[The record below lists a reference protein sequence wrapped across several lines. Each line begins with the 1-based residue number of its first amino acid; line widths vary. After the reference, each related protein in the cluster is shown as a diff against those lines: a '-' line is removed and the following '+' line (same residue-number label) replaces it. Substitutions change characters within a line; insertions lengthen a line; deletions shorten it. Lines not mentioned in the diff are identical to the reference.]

1 MGGAESKQITETQIK
16 NEIEVTIKNE
26 TENLNKI
33 FNQTIN
39 SASSSMTST
48 VATAIEQATRAKVD
62 METGDLV
69 ADGPGSSIDLTQDVK
84 VQSENKAII
93 SIVSNSKQL
102 ADLGAQIQS
111 GLENATKNDSAAKAS
126 MDTLNTLKKS
136 DKDAGGVEGMVA
148 SAMKAVS
155 ALGDSLTGA
164 KNSTEA
170 KTMISNKMKQDIS
183 NKTVNSN
190 DITNIIKNETNSMVT
205 KISKN
210 KCSFDTSASARM
222 KIGNV
227 VATGGGKIK
236 AGQTVSV
243 TAFNDCLIKSMD
255 TTAMVTK
262 MTGVQAN
269 TVKNETS
276 NKSAVA
282 AEVKAK
288 TAIVQEKVQG
298 AALTTGAFSTLQEG
312 IQAGASIVGGFT
324 NMIMILGGIALLVVG
339 VILFTHGDK
348 IIDTA
353 AEKLGGGNIN
363 NMDNMDCS
371 QLAVIFLILA
381 LVFNIIY
388 HCKK

>member
-1 MGGAESKQITETQIK
+1 MGGGGSKQITETQIK

-33 FNQTIN
+33 FNKTIN

-48 VATAIEQATRAKVD
+48 VASSIEQAMGVD
-62 METGDLV
+62 TDMKTGDLV
-69 ADGPGSSIDLTQDVK
+69 AAGPGSTIDLKQDVK
-84 VQSENKAII
+84 VQAENKAVIDI
-93 SIVSNSKQL
+93 LNDSKQM

-183 NKTVNSN
+183 NKTTNSN
-190 DITNIIKNETNSMVT
+190 DITNIIKNETNSMIN

-210 KCSFDTSASARM
+210 KCSFQTSASTKM
-222 KIGNV
+222 KLGNV
-227 VATGGGKIK
+227 SALDGGKINV
-236 AGQTVSV
+236 AQNVSL
-243 TAFNDCLIKSMD
+243 TAFNNCLIKSMD

-262 MTGVQAN
+262 MTGIQAN

-276 NKSAVA
+276 NKNAVA
-282 AEVKAK
+282 AELKAK
-288 TAIVQEKVQG
+288 TDILEEKVQG
-298 AALTTGAFSTLQEG
+298 AALTTGFFDTVQG
-312 IQAGASIVGGFT
+312 VVGGFT
-324 NMIMILGGIALLVVG
+324 NMIIILGVIALVVVG

>member
-1 MGGAESKQITETQIK
+1 MGGGESKQITETQIK

-33 FNQTIN
+33 FNKTIN
-39 SASSSMTST
+39 SASSSVRST
-48 VATAIEQATRAKVD
+48 VANSFESATMVDTNLTAGD
-62 METGDLV
+62 MV
-69 ADGPGSSIDLTQDVK
+69 AAGPGSSIDLTQDVK
-84 VQSENKAII
+84 VQAENKAII
-93 SIVSNSKQL
+93 SIVSDQKQL
-102 ADLGAQIQS
+102 NDLGAQIQS
-111 GLENATKNDSAAKAS
+111 GLDNATKHDSAAKAS

-170 KTMISNKMKQDIS
+170 KTMITNKMKQDIS
-183 NKTVNSN
+183 NKTTNSN
-190 DITNIIKNETNSMVT
+190 DITNIIKNETNSMVD

-210 KCSFDTSASARM
+210 KCSFQTGAKTSM
-222 KIGNV
+222 KLGNIT
-227 VATGGGKIK
+227 ALDGGKIK
-236 AGQTVSV
+236 AAQTVSV

-255 TTAMVTK
+255 TTALVTK
-262 MTGVQAN
+262 MTGIQAN

-282 AEVKAK
+282 GELKAK
-288 TAIVQEKVQG
+288 TDILEEKVQG
-298 AALTTGAFSTLQEG
+298 AALTTGFFDTVQG
-312 IQAGASIVGGFT
+312 VVGGFT
-324 NMIMILGGIALLVVG
+324 NMIMILGGIALVVVG
-339 VILFTHGDK
+339 IILFTHGDK
-348 IIDTA
+348 MIDVA